1 MITNITAYWIDGEY
15 YLHEGKPNAN
25 TKKKITRCIQENK
38 EAIER
43 GEAVEPIHCHSFV
56 DGWEEAKETQT
67 QNNIQKE
74 KIKWPQ

>member
-43 GEAVEPIHCHSFV
+43 GEAHETIDSYSFV
-56 DGWEEAKETQT
+56 DGWEEAKQTQN

>member
-1 MITNITAYWIDGEY
+1 MITNITAYWIGGEY
-15 YLHEGKPNAN
+15 YLHEGTPNAN
-25 TKKKITRCIQENK
+25 TKKKITRRIQENK
-38 EAIER
+38 KAIER
-43 GEAVEPIHCHSFV
+43 GETHETIDSYSFV